1 MRRIIAVILCCF
13 LLAMPVSAASRIS
26 DLQSTTTVSSDGTC
40 RITVTVVLQMEEK
53 PQELL
58 FPLPA
63 QAKNVTLNGTVA
75 RAPLSDGRR
84 NVNLSGIVSGPG
96 MHTFTIQYFMPD
108 SVTADE
114 DGLTLNVELL
124 SGFAYPVEKVSF
136 TIMLP
141 GAVEQKPRFF
151 SSYLQENV
159 ATAMTVKSENGIISG
174 TVTERLQDRESL
186 TMTLPVTEKLFPQSV
201 SKKLALDYTAVAM
214 GVLTLAAVVY
224 WIVTLRCLPPRR
236 LRSAQPPAGITAGEL
251 GMNLT
256 DQGVDLTMM
265 VVSWA
270 QMGYILIQPDDNGR
284 VLLHKRMD
292 MGNERSQYENR
303 LFKSLFGRR
312 KTVDGTGYRYAHL
325 CIKTRQD
332 RPGRR
337 SRFQG
342 TSGNPRLLRILAA
355 AVSAIGGLSLAAS
368 FSADTIWQVLL
379 AILLIP
385 LGAAS
390 AWLLHEAMQR
400 AHLRGR
406 LAAWLCVP
414 VWSLWLWL
422 CLLAGRWDLALWT
435 GFLQLLTG
443 LAAAYGGRRTETG
456 KQDMAEILGL
466 RRYLK
471 KLTPAQLQQ
480 NLLYNPNYYY
490 EMAPYALALGIDR
503 AFTKHFGSQRMPECS
518 YLTTGMDGHLTA
530 REWNRLLRDTVD
542 SLDALQRRLP
552 LDRLLGR

>member
-1 MRRIIAVILCCF
+1 MRRIIMIIVCCL
-13 LLAMPVSAASRIS
+13 LLAVPVSAASRIS

-40 RITVTVVLQMEEK
+40 RVTVTVVLQLEEK
-53 PQELL
+53 PEKLL
-58 FPLPA
+58 FPLPE
-63 QAKNVTLNGTVA
+63 QARDVTLNGTIA

-84 NVNLSGIVSGPG
+84 NVNLSGIISGPG
-96 MHTFTIQYFMPD
+96 MHTFTVQYFMPD

-114 DGLTLNVELL
+114 NGLTLNVELL
-124 SGFAYPVEKVSF
+124 SGFSYPVEKVSF
-136 TIMLP
+136 SITLP
-141 GAVEQKPRFF
+141 GPVEQKPRFY

-186 TMTLPVTEKLFPQSV
+186 TMTLPVTEALFPQSV
-201 SKKLALDYTAVAM
+201 SKKLALDYSAVAM

-224 WIVTLRCLPPRR
+224 WIVTMRSLPPRR
-236 LRSAQPPAGITAGEL
+236 LRRAQPPAGITAGEL
-251 GMNLT
+251 GANLT

-284 VLLHKRMD
+284 ILLHKRME
-292 MGNERSQYENR
+292 MGNERSTFENR

-312 KTVDGTGYRYAHL
+312 RTIDGTGYRYAQL

-337 SRFQG
+337 SRFLAS
-342 TSGNPRLLRILAA
+342 SGNPRLLRILGA
-355 AVSAIGGLSLAAS
+355 AVSAVAGLSLAAS

-385 LGAAS
+385 LGAVS
-390 AWLLHEAMQR
+390 AWLLHMALQNL
-400 AHLRGR
+400 HLKDK
-406 LAAWLCVP
+406 LPLLLCIP
-414 VWSLWLWL
+414 VWLLWLWL
-422 CLLAGRWDLALWT
+422 CLLAQRWDLALWT
-435 GFLQLLTG
+435 ALLQIFTG
-443 LAAAYGGRRTETG
+443 LAAAYGGRRTEVG
-456 KQDMAEILGL
+456 KQNMAEILGL

-471 KLTPAQLQQ
+471 KLSPAQLQQ
-480 NLLYNPNYYY
+480 NILSNPNYYY
-490 EMAPYALALGIDR
+490 EMAPYALALGVDR
-503 AFTKHFGSQRMPECS
+503 AFTKHFGSQRLPECS

-530 REWNRLLRDTVD
+530 REWNRLLRSTVS